1 MSVPGS
7 MAVGYC
13 RTLLVLSCS
22 LDALDIGRHRNIR
35 GASEL
40 ATGRN
45 TPMTSIQ
52 TLYAALIALGF
63 LISISVALTLSIEGA
78 GALYMRDQIR
88 LLLER
93 SRVPSP
99 TRTPSSGAAQLPTP
113 TEDARVL
120 VLRYSQL

>member
-1 MSVPGS
+1 LTRL
-7 MAVGYC
+7 MAAVM
-13 RTLLVLSCS
+13 VIS
-22 LDALDIGRHRNIR
+22 
-35 GASEL
+35 GAVSEL

-52 TLYAALIALGF
+52 TLYAALIALGI
-63 LISISVALTLSIEGA
+63 LVTISVALTLTIEGA
-78 GALYMRDQIR
+78 GALYVRDQLR

-99 TRTPSSGAAQLPTP
+99 TRTPSTGAAQQPAP

-120 VLRYSQL
+120 VLR

>member
-1 MSVPGS
+1 
-7 MAVGYC
+7 
-13 RTLLVLSCS
+13 
-22 LDALDIGRHRNIR
+22 
-35 GASEL
+35 
-40 ATGRN
+40 
-45 TPMTSIQ
+45 MTSIQ

-78 GALYMRDQIR
+78 GALYVRDQIR

-120 VLRYSQL
+120 VLR